1 MAIPILDVG
10 CGVSVDLNS
19 ALSTIDNMINDILNG
34 IDDITGAIADA
45 VSSAIDAL
53 GTALGKMLPDLSGL
67 IPDISF
73 SAAVEA
79 LFDLIEG
86 TLEYAAKLAELVL
99 QFGEAILGAGLSIFD
114 LIADAAAGLLDGLDP
129 CSLIPEFKKGA
140 DGTVNKTPNNVGFS
154 TEAAVKE
161 EKTGLA
167 TTATI
172 TKPVG
177 LLQ

>member
-1 MAIPILDVG
+1 MSLITIG
-10 CGVSVDLNS
+10 CGVSSDLS
-19 ALSTIDNMINDILNG
+19 DALSAFDDMIHDIING
-34 IDDITGAIADA
+34 ILDITGAVADA
-45 VSSAIDAL
+45 IGSIFNDIW
-53 GTALGKMLPDLSGL
+53 GALGKMLPDLSGL